1 MNTNNLLIQGE
12 IIEVLPPVT
21 TPKGYVYQQL
31 AVKQNHHKYSN
42 IIAVSV
48 WDAHINQYKIG
59 DKIKAGLV
67 IEARKTESGCYYS
80 NKVSAWYIEKID
92 S

>member
-1 MNTNNLLIQGE
+1 MNTNSISIQGE
-12 IIEVLPPVT
+12 VIEVLPPVT

-31 AVKQNHHKYSN
+31 AIKQYHHKYSN
-42 IIAVSV
+42 IVAISI
-48 WDAHINQYKIG
+48 WDSQINQYKIG
-59 DKIKAGLV
+59 DIIKAGLV
-67 IEARKTESGCYYS
+67 IEAKKNESGCYYA